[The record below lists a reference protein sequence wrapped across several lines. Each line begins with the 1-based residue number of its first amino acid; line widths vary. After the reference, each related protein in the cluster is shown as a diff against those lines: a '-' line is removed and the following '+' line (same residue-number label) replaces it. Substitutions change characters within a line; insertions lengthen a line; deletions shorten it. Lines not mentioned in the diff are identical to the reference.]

1 MDNPKTLSLVIPCY
15 NEERTLLPCVKR
27 VLAIATTDL
36 KLEVVIVD
44 DCSTDKS
51 LAVARDMAKR
61 HPEVTVLHH
70 DKNRGKGAALRT
82 GFIHATGDFV
92 GVQDAD
98 MEYDPQEYH
107 ILLQPILANKADVV
121 FGSRYLKS
129 DTRRVLYF
137 WHTWMNQT
145 VPIRLTQTPPRCRV
159 FPCAGIEVG
168 IGRGL
173 GVTSR
178 NAEQRTEGVERVET
192 PIEAE
197 RELVEV
203 GLEMLRAHAMV
214 DAVEPGLQVGEDEVD
229 HRHELFGNLGV
240 AAFGNCMMVVAS
252 LA

>member
-1 MDNPKTLSLVIPCY
+1 MGIADRAAFTFLSW
-15 NEERTLLPCVKR
+15 
-27 VLAIATTDL
+27 
-36 KLEVVIVD
+36 
-44 DCSTDKS
+44 
-51 LAVARDMAKR
+51 AVAIEE
-61 HPEVTVLHH
+61 P
-70 DKNRGKGAALRT
+70 
-82 GFIHATGDFV
+82 
-92 GVQDAD
+92 
-98 MEYDPQEYH
+98 
-107 ILLQPILANKADVV
+107 
-121 FGSRYLKS
+121 
-129 DTRRVLYF
+129 
-137 WHTWMNQT
+137 

-173 GVTSR
+173 GAAR
-178 NAEQRTEGVERVET
+178 DAEQRAEGVERVEA

-240 AAFGNCMMVVAS
+240 VAFGNCMVVVAS